1 MQDGTGM
8 TPARSDMRRANAT
21 AMRHVNAMA
30 GGFRIAGY
38 ASLFGI
44 GDLAGDRILPGAF
57 ENALRRRGAGGVRML
72 YQHDQGQPVGVWTM
86 IREDRI
92 GLYVEGELTPG
103 VARAD
108 EAGLLIRAG
117 ALDGLSIGFR
127 CIKAHR
133 PRRGSSAGRL
143 IREADLLEISIVT
156 FPMLPGARVRRIA
169 PQPELQCAMAERS
182 HKPERMAARLVQA
195 SDSLMTFTS
204 EKRKK

>member
-103 VARAD
+103 VARAR
-108 EAGLLIRAG
+108 EVHGLMIRAG

-127 CIKAHR
+127 CMRAAQAD
-133 PRRGSSAGRL
+133 AGRPPVRRIL
-143 IREADLLEISIVT
+143 EADLLGDLGGDISDAA
-156 FPMLPGARVRRIA
+156 GRAGDRRQGGSRADPA
-169 PQPELQCAMAERS
+169 PENSNAGSRGMRG
-182 HKPERMAARLVQA
+182 
-195 SDSLMTFTS
+195 
-204 EKRKK
+204 